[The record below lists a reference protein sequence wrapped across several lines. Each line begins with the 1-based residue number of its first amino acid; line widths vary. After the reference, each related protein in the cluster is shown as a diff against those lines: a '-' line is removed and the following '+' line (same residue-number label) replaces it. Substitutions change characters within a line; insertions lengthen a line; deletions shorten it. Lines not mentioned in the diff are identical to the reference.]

1 MEKLTD
7 KEIRKLIEKSYKN
20 RKNTIKL
27 LSKGD
32 GHIGGAF
39 SSMDILTVLYNK
51 ILKID
56 PKNPKWD
63 ERDVFLLS
71 AAHKAVGLY
80 VVLQSVGYFEE
91 DILWT
96 YYDLNSKIPTHPDA
110 ELLPGIDF
118 SFGSLG
124 HGLSVGVGIA
134 LALKRK
140 KSDRKVYV
148 LMGDGEACEGSV
160 WEAVIAA
167 ATHKLDNL
175 VAIIDVNKLT
185 CEDFLEN
192 QVKILPYEDK
202 YRVFGWGVRTI
213 DGHDVNQIY
222 GSFKDIPFEK
232 GKPNCIIANSI
243 KAKGVSF
250 CENSAT
256 YHHWAPNKE
265 EVKQALG
272 SIDQNLERELKNVSN

>member
-51 ILKID
+51 IMKID

-160 WEAVIAA
+160 CV
-167 ATHKLDNL
+167 
-175 VAIIDVNKLT
+175 
-185 CEDFLEN
+185 
-192 QVKILPYEDK
+192 
-202 YRVFGWGVRTI
+202 
-213 DGHDVNQIY
+213 
-222 GSFKDIPFEK
+222 
-232 GKPNCIIANSI
+232 
-243 KAKGVSF
+243 
-250 CENSAT
+250 
-256 YHHWAPNKE
+256 
-265 EVKQALG
+265 
-272 SIDQNLERELKNVSN
+272 